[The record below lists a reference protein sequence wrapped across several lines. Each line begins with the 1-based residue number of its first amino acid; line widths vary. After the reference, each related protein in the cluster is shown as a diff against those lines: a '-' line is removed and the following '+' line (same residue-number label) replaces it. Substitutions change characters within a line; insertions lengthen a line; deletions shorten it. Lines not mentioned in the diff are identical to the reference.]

1 MSCKNINQKMASALI
16 EWVSNNL
23 LLKLNKKKLGKPLKK
38 KINKNNKNK
47 ILDQHDTGC
56 RQH

>member
-38 KINKNNKNK
+38 K
-47 ILDQHDTGC
+47 
-56 RQH
+56 